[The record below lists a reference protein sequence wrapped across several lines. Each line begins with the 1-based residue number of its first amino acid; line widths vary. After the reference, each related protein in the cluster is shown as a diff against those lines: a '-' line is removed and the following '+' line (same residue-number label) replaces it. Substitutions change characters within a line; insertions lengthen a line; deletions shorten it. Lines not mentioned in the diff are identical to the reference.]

1 MLPILPAS
9 IGHLQVA
16 APLTSSKSD
25 KDKQDEQDRMD
36 HMVEEVDHRV
46 DDLSQDQHCHYLTSH
61 TATRVKSFQLLIRAH
76 RASRLL

>member
-16 APLTSSKSD
+16 APLTSSTSD

-36 HMVEEVDHRV
+36 HHMVEEEDHRV
-46 DDLSQDQHCHYLTSH
+46 DD
-61 TATRVKSFQLLIRAH
+61 
-76 RASRLL
+76 